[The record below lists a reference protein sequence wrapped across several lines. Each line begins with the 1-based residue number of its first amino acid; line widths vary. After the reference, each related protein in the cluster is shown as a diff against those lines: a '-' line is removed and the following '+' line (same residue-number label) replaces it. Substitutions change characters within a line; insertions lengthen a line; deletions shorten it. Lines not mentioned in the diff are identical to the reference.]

1 MCGGVDPVSTPTRMS
16 RTRTVQLYSAVSI
29 VAAGLLVFILAADD
43 NITFPERI
51 STTGKILPA
60 REWLLVKDSDGNL
73 QSSLINYLTGA
84 AEAYSVSKFERG
96 DNVRFHLTRRV
107 NGNGLIAA
115 GDTIGYLSSNT
126 TELRLAQLRG
136 EIETARASLQLAL
149 AAQKESV
156 IEEARQRVRYAEVEL
171 VRRQQLVDRI
181 APQRANGFISDE
193 EYEVAAGELGL
204 AEANLSIAQAQLQSA
219 LTGAQPEQIELERAR
234 IASLEREIRTLVER
248 QSLLTLTAPID
259 GMIRRSFAADTLL
272 ILSDAQR
279 HIILIPIA
287 WSSHAE
293 VRAGNGVEVRIPGHG
308 DALRA
313 EVLEVDRTARVLQ
326 GRPIAIAVAELE
338 DVADRDLIGL
348 PVRCRVEGATRSLSD
363 HVRRFFTS
371 LLS

>member
-1 MCGGVDPVSTPTRMS
+1 MGTGVDPVSTPTRMS

-29 VAAGLLVFILAADD
+29 VAAGLLVFILAAGD

-84 AEAYSVSKFERG
+84 AEAYSVSQFERG

-193 EYEVAAGELGL
+193 EYEIAAGELGL
-204 AEANLSIAQAQLQSA
+204 AEANLSIA
-219 LTGAQPEQIELERAR
+219 
-234 IASLEREIRTLVER
+234 
-248 QSLLTLTAPID
+248 
-259 GMIRRSFAADTLL
+259 L
-272 ILSDAQR
+272 ILHSQ
-279 HIILIPIA
+279 
-287 WSSHAE
+287 S
-293 VRAGNGVEVRIPGHG
+293 
-308 DALRA
+308 
-313 EVLEVDRTARVLQ
+313 
-326 GRPIAIAVAELE
+326 
-338 DVADRDLIGL
+338 
-348 PVRCRVEGATRSLSD
+348 
-363 HVRRFFTS
+363 RRR
-371 LLS
+371 